1 MDNSLS
7 TIKPVYSR
15 SEMKRVWLR
24 LAVFFL
30 VLLTSHFLV
39 LWLHPMGAHAFFWNL
54 ALGGCI
60 VWLLRTVYSPLLD
73 RKRPVTSAKS
83 VGNSVPCQ

>member
-15 SEMKRVWLR
+15 SEMKRVSLR

-30 VLLTSHFLV
+30 VLFTSHFLM
-39 LWLHPMGAHAFFWNL
+39 LWLHTMGAHAFFWNL
-54 ALGGCI
+54 ALGAGI
-60 VWLLRTVYSPLLD
+60 TWLVMGHLRPAFR
-73 RKRPVTSAKS
+73 RKTFNSAS
-83 VGNSVPCQ
+83 ANP

>member
-7 TIKPVYSR
+7 GTEPAYSAR
-15 SEMKRVWLR
+15 AEVKGVLLR

-30 VLLTSHFLV
+30 LLITTHGLM

-60 VWLLRTVYSPLLD
+60 VWLATRRLQP
-73 RKRPVTSAKS
+73 
-83 VGNSVPCQ
+83 NSRQKTANVR

>member
-1 MDNSLS
+1 MDHSLS
-7 TIKPVYSR
+7 GTEPVYSAR
-15 SEMKRVWLR
+15 AEVKRVLLR

-30 VLLTSHFLV
+30 VLFTTHGLV

-60 VWLLRTVYSPLLD
+60 VWLAMRRLQP
-73 RKRPVTSAKS
+73 TSRQQTAS
-83 VGNSVPCQ
+83 NVR